1 MNSHGIKKNL
11 SIDSTRIILNI
22 IAMSNNIEIMGVL
35 NITDDSFYDGGKY
48 SNLKSSINQVRNFLD
63 NKVDIIDIGAESS
76 RPGAKP
82 VSEDLQI
89 NKIEPVISEIR
100 KFSNIKISLDTRSS
114 KVVRELLK
122 YKIDIVNDISSLQ
135 DRNLLDVIK
144 SNSLTVSLMHMQG
157 TPENM
162 QDNPV
167 YENVLSEIY
176 NYLENK
182 IQLCMDY
189 GIKKENIIIDPGFG
203 FGKTLNDNYAIL
215 NNLDKFNKLGCK
227 VLAGISRKSMIGDVL
242 NKPPAERLY
251 GTLAASAIAIKKSVS
266 ILRVHDVRE
275 TQMLLKFKEF
285 FKS

>member
-1 MNSHGIKKNL
+1 
-11 SIDSTRIILNI
+11 
-22 IAMSNNIEIMGVL
+22 MGVL